1 MILTNEANFELQ
13 ELRELTTN
21 NSGQAIDFNF
31 RGHHYTFVSEDDH
44 IILRIDGDNIGYLW
58 FESYDEVRF
67 EYWDTDKNV
76 WVEWLDELDA
86 YIYKYEV

>member
-44 IILRIDGDNIGYLW
+44 IILQIDGDNIGYLW

-67 EYWDTDKNV
+67 EDWDTDKNV